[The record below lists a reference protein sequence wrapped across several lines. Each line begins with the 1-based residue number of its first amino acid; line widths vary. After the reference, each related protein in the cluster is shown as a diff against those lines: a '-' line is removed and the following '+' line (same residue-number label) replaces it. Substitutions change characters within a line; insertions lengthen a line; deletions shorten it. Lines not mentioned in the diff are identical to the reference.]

1 MQQDISQ
8 HSPGPGSS
16 AVYHPHALAGL
27 KRGSAS
33 SSRGY
38 TAAIAGLGLVI
49 VAVIAFIGC
58 RAHPAASPKPSPTA
72 SAHPSSP
79 APLPAASALPAPSLV
94 SQLEKQKKSMAATPL
109 PKPVSLI
116 STRKSPA
123 VKQTQS
129 VPKVLPVKQISVIRE
144 SAVRRPYVS
153 PNPPAPRAPA
163 PAPSAVVDI
172 PSAPAA
178 ARSFFVGIE
187 GDLTVASYDQDGATV
202 ETYEG
207 SSFALDPGTADN
219 DGIPWQDFPFTV
231 HYRCEELGK
240 CILVHG
246 SANAIARMTR

>member
-79 APLPAASALPAPSLV
+79 APLPAASAMPAPSLV
-94 SQLEKQKKSMAATPL
+94 SQLEKQKKSVAATPL
-109 PKPVSLI
+109 PKLVSVT

-123 VKQTQS
+123 VKQMQR
-129 VPKVLPVKQISVIRE
+129 VARVLPVKHIPVIHE
-144 SAVRRPYVS
+144 SAMRRPYVS

-163 PAPSAVVDI
+163 PAPPAALDI
-172 PSAPAA
+172 SNAPAA
-178 ARSFFVGIE
+178 TRSFFVGIE